1 MREIY
6 IRRVNL
12 SRVIPAAV
20 CADDVRTRVNKNSIY
35 SIYGIVFEKV
45 AISANLSRILVSR
58 KLSPPTTS
66 LRPKEKGSN
75 AGVLGNIAKQLDPYT
90 RAVLACGEFNTKK
103 KGRGEEGKGGHTRH
117 IHPCIQRVSSEILSN
132 LSRIFRDKFPR
143 RGRPS
148 VKIDWIIY
156 RLRGEIGTSELFYEA
171 FTINGD
177 GGNEGEARR

>member
-45 AISANLSRILVSR
+45 AIFANLSRILVSR

-103 KGRGEEGKGGHTRH
+103 KGRGEGWTHTTH
-117 IHPCIQRVSSEILSN
+117 TSLYTACV
-132 LSRIFRDKFPR
+132 FRNSIKLEQNIPR
-143 RGRPS
+143 
-148 VKIDWIIY
+148 
-156 RLRGEIGTSELFYEA
+156 
-171 FTINGD
+171 
-177 GGNEGEARR
+177 